1 MSDIEQPH
9 TIAEPTRRKRGV
21 IHTLVVSAEYVA
33 VHTVR
38 AVGENFRIMRREGN
52 LFAGAL
58 LFILGFF
65 NWSSGKYCDGNT
77 ADYLSCTRPATYYY
91 YGWFEILLIAL
102 GVSLVLVWL
111 VQNSK
116 RGK

>member
-1 MSDIEQPH
+1 MSDIEQPVH
-9 TIAEPTRRKRGV
+9 FEEASRKKGIFHV
-21 IHTLVVSAEYVA
+21 LMVSLEYVSVHTL
-33 VHTVR
+33 R
-38 AVGENFRIMRREGN
+38 AIGENIRIMRREGN
-52 LFAGAL
+52 LFFGAFFFL
-58 LFILGFF
+58 LGFF

-91 YGWFEILLIAL
+91 YGWFEISLIVL

-116 RGK
+116 KGK